1 MGVLVE
7 VLVEMLVKVLV
18 EILVKVQVEV
28 LLRGVRGGTNS
39 RCQWTC
45 TSEIL

>member
-1 MGVLVE
+1 ME

-28 LLRGVRGGTNS
+28 LLRGVGGGTNS

-45 TSEIL
+45 TWGIL